1 MAMRQLERANK
12 RPPRGGSIGL
22 HQELA
27 AQAKE
32 LGLPRVFVVLLRIRE
47 SVGDLCERALDLIGA
62 RRDLDDSEPGVRS
75 PCAAW
80 WRVAGQNLVELRE
93 ADRRR
98 RLLRPDHCEIDSRRR
113 PPERRTPA

>member
-1 MAMRQLERANK
+1 MRQLERANK

-47 SVGDLCERALDLIGA
+47 SVGDLCERALDLLGGA
-62 RRDLDDSEPGVRS
+62 P
-75 PCAAW
+75 
-80 WRVAGQNLVELRE
+80 
-93 ADRRR
+93 
-98 RLLRPDHCEIDSRRR
+98 RPR
-113 PPERRTPA
+113 